1 MLEKLDLSKKVS
13 KEDYNRQMD
22 VLGERLGKAQ
32 RLAREAKRPIIIVF
46 EGWRGAR
53 RSALINAM
61 MQQMD
66 ARGFNVYSGSVCRRW
81 DILPFIT
88 AAGII

>member
-32 RLAREAKRPIIIVF
+32 RMARDAKDRLSSCLRAGV
-46 EGWRGAR
+46 
-53 RSALINAM
+53 
-61 MQQMD
+61 
-66 ARGFNVYSGSVCRRW
+66 VH
-81 DILPFIT
+81 
-88 AAGII
+88 AAVR